1 MRPKRKGVGQAA
13 KFALWVIGVGLLA
26 TASGDSNI
34 LESPATV
41 ECPADCDALFSKLVA
56 GPDGRGKVQNVEV
69 QVRGEP
75 KSGTGM
81 MAEWSWGALANVC
94 LYLQKVYGEKSCEIV
109 WDMPPEI
116 SAVPANPHKIV
127 FEPARAWGD
136 EDALCSCDTI
146 DR

>member
-1 MRPKRKGVGQAA
+1 M
-13 KFALWVIGVGLLA
+13 WITSVGLVA
-26 TASGDSNI
+26 TASGERNI
-34 LESPATV
+34 LESPASV
-41 ECPADCDALFSKLVA
+41 ECPKDCNALFSKLVA
-56 GPDGRGKVQNVEV
+56 GPDGKGKVQNVEV

-81 MAEWSWGALANVC
+81 MAEWSWGALADVC

-109 WDMPPEI
+109 WDMPREI
-116 SAVPANPHKIV
+116 QTVPANPHKIV
-127 FEPARAWGD
+127 FDPALASGD